1 MHPKLRHSHTH
12 TKNSAALLLSFFPH
26 LHIAPPC
33 PTLFS
38 SKLLDLICKV
48 FHLGHDDTEDLQTL
62 SQGEPAATYDTA
74 PSLGPTPTPAAIVVN
89 ALAAVILSLLFFL
102 SVQSFRFWFR
112 TYTLAGQPTVSRKW
126 SVQPYP
132 PLPNSLLIFCSLHTT
147 RNTFYELSKHSRRRV
162 AKVFACVTSLNKHYA
177 SGSAS
182 KIYKKNGM
190 NKKHVVV
197 LNTQTHGLPQEAD
210 KTGSKIKTLL

>member
-1 MHPKLRHSHTH
+1 MTTPKTSRRSPRENQPRHTTPHH
-12 TKNSAALLLSFFPH
+12 HSARLPRRPPLLL
-26 LHIAPPC
+26 
-33 PTLFS
+33 TL
-38 SKLLDLICKV
+38 LLPLFYRCYS
-48 FHLGHDDTEDLQTL
+48 T
-62 SQGEPAATYDTA
+62 TA
-74 PSLGPTPTPAAIVVN
+74 SPSYP
-89 ALAAVILSLLFFL
+89 FL

-126 SVQPYP
+126 FVQPYP
-132 PLPNSLLIFCSLHTT
+132 PLSNSLIFCSLHTT

>member
-89 ALAAVILSLLFFL
+89 ALAAVILSLLFYYGL
-102 SVQSFRFWFR
+102 SE
-112 TYTLAGQPTVSRKW
+112 L
-126 SVQPYP
+126 
-132 PLPNSLLIFCSLHTT
+132 PLPLGSIFSLLVS
-147 RNTFYELSKHSRRRV
+147 YV
-162 AKVFACVTSLNKHYA
+162 YP
-177 SGSAS
+177 SGA
-182 KIYKKNGM
+182 
-190 NKKHVVV
+190 
-197 LNTQTHGLPQEAD
+197 THGFKKVVRAAIP
-210 KTGSKIKTLL
+210 SSF